1 MRVVVQRCSCAEV
14 RVDGTICGQIN
25 KGFVLLVG
33 ISATDTRVEAD
44 WVVRKIAHL
53 RVFEDA
59 AGKMNLSLNDV
70 GGSILSISQFTLYGD
85 CRKGNRPSFIN
96 AARPDAAASLYYYFN
111 RTLQEDYHF
120 HVETGRF
127 GADMKVDFI
136 NDGPVTIILD
146 TDELTEKES
155 VQHIPQETSQPVAQ
169 ELLQPQ
175 QQSPQPAPIIRVD
188 SRVQR
193 MVRAIGKQSLPRRQ
207 ILAALGLK
215 QKSRKSFIDNY
226 LKPTYAL
233 GYINFAFPA
242 SPNKPEQA
250 YRLTAKG
257 LDLYNQLTKE
267 TD

>member
-1 MRVVVQRCSCAEV
+1 MRVVVQRCSRAVV
-14 RVDGTICGQIN
+14 RVDGTVCGKID

-33 ISATDTRVEAD
+33 VSATDTRAEAD
-44 WVVRKIAHL
+44 WIVRKIAHL

-111 RTLQEDYHF
+111 RSLRDDYHL

-155 VQHIPQETSQPVAQ
+155 VRPLPQETAQSVTQEQPIQKA
-169 ELLQPQ
+169 
-175 QQSPQPAPIIRVD
+175 PQPAPLIRVD
-188 SRVQR
+188 SRVQK

-207 ILAALGLK
+207 ILAELGLK
-215 QKSRKSFIDNY
+215 QTSRKSFIDNY

-233 GYINFAFPA
+233 GYINFAYPA

-250 YRLTAKG
+250 CRLTAKG
-257 LDLYNQLTKE
+257 LELYNQLTKE
-267 TD
+267 NT

>member
-1 MRVVVQRCSCAEV
+1 MRVVVQRCSRAEV
-14 RVDGTICGQIN
+14 RIDGTICGKIN
-25 KGFVLLVG
+25 NGFMLLVG
-33 ISATDTRVEAD
+33 IAATDTRAEAD
-44 WVVRKIAHL
+44 WMARKIAQL

-59 AGKMNLSLNDV
+59 SGKMNLALSDV
-70 GGSILSISQFTLYGD
+70 DGSILSISQFTLYGD

-111 RTLQEDYHF
+111 RTLQDDYHF

-146 TDELTEKES
+146 TDELKETES
-155 VQHIPQETSQPVAQ
+155 ASPCQTITAQPASP
-169 ELLQPQ
+169 EQPQ
-175 QQSPQPAPIIRVD
+175 LQAPKPNPIIRAD
-188 SRVQR
+188 SRVQK
-193 MVRAIGKQSLPRRQ
+193 MVRVIGKKSLPRRQ
-207 ILAALGLK
+207 ILAELGLK

-226 LKPTYAL
+226 LKPAYAQ

-257 LDLYNQLTKE
+257 IDLYNQLTND
-267 TD
+267 TH

>member
-1 MRVVVQRCSCAEV
+1 MRIVVQRCSRAEV

-25 KGFVLLVG
+25 QGFMLLVG
-33 ISATDTRVEAD
+33 ISATDTRAEAD
-44 WVVRKIAHL
+44 WLARKIAQL

-59 AGKMNLSLNDV
+59 AGKMNLSINDV
-70 GGSILSISQFTLYGD
+70 GGSILSISQFTLYAD
-85 CRKGNRPSFIN
+85 CRKGNRPSFID

-111 RTLQEDYHF
+111 RTLQDAYHL

-146 TDELTEKES
+146 TDDWTEKEPIPS
-155 VQHIPQETSQPVAQ
+155 QPQEKTQPIAQ
-169 ELLQPQ
+169 ELPIAQEQP
-175 QQSPQPAPIIRVD
+175 IDR
-188 SRVQR
+188 RVQK
-193 MVRAIGKQSLPRRQ
+193 MVCAIGKQSLPRRQ
-207 ILAALGLK
+207 ILAELGLK

-226 LKPTYAL
+226 LKPTVAL

-250 YRLTAKG
+250 YKLTAKG
-257 LDLYNQLTKE
+257 LDLYRKLTKE
-267 TD
+267 

>member
-1 MRVVVQRCSCAEV
+1 MRVVVQRCSRAEV
-14 RVDGTICGQIN
+14 RIDGTICGQIN
-25 KGFVLLVG
+25 KGFLLLVG
-33 ISATDTRVEAD
+33 ISATDTRAEAD
-44 WVVRKIAHL
+44 WLARKIAQL
-53 RVFEDA
+53 RVFEDT
-59 AGKMNLSLNDV
+59 AGKMNLALQDV
-70 GGSILSISQFTLYGD
+70 SGSILSISQFTLYAD

-111 RTLQEDYHF
+111 RILQEDYHL

-146 TDELTEKES
+146 TDELKDKE
-155 VQHIPQETSQPVAQ
+155 PVLPCPPVIEQKVAI
-169 ELLQPQ
+169 EHPQ
-175 QQSPQPAPIIRVD
+175 QHDLRPISVIQID
-188 SRVQR
+188 SRVLKI
-193 MVRAIGKQSLPRRQ
+193 VRAIGQQSLPRRQ
-207 ILAALGLK
+207 ILAELGLK

-226 LKPTYAL
+226 LKPAYAQ

-257 LDLYNQLTKE
+257 IELYNQLTKE